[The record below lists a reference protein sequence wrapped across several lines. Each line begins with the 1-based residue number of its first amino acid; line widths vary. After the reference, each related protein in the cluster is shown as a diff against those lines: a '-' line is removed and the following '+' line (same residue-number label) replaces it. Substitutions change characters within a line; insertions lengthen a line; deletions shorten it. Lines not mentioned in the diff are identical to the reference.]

1 MKTHRLARIAEVIRE
16 VASTT
21 ILFELKDPRVKNV
34 TITRAEVAADLQNAK
49 VYVSVMGTEK
59 QQKLAI
65 YGLQHAAGFIQSK
78 VAARLAIRY
87 VPVLAFILDLG
98 IKKSVE
104 IARILAEEKAK
115 SNPQGAIEP
124 PVAADTDVV
133 SDDED
138 DEYEDDEDGE
148 DETIES
154 ATPTAAGPTA
164 PL

>member
-115 SNPQGAIEP
+115 SNPQAVAEP
-124 PVAADTDVV
+124 LVADTDDG

-138 DEYEDDEDGE
+138 DYEDD
-148 DETIES
+148 DEEPDES
-154 ATPTAAGPTA
+154 ATPTVGPAA

>member
-87 VPVLAFILDLG
+87 VPVLVFILDLG

-115 SNPQGAIEP
+115 SNPQGVAEP
-124 PVAADTDVV
+124 VVADTDVV
-133 SDDED
+133 SDDDD
-138 DEYEDDEDGE
+138 DEYEDDE
-148 DETIES
+148 TVES
-154 ATPTAAGPTA
+154 ATPTAAGPAA

>member
-115 SNPQGAIEP
+115 SNPHAVAEP
-124 PVAADTDVV
+124 LVADTDDG

-138 DEYEDDEDGE
+138 DYEDDEE
-148 DETIES
+148 PVES
-154 ATPTAAGPTA
+154 ATPTVGPVA

>member
-78 VAARLAIRY
+78 VATRFAIRY

-115 SNPQGAIEP
+115 SNPQGVAEP
-124 PVAADTDVV
+124 LVADTDEG
-133 SDDED
+133 SDDD
-138 DEYEDDEDGE
+138 DDYEDDEE
-148 DETIES
+148 PVES
-154 ATPTAAGPTA
+154 ATPIVGPVA

>member
-115 SNPQGAIEP
+115 SNPQAVAEP
-124 PVAADTDVV
+124 LVADTDDG
-133 SDDED
+133 SDD

-154 ATPTAAGPTA
+154 ATPTTAGPT

>member
-115 SNPQGAIEP
+115 SNPQGVAEP
-124 PVAADTDVV
+124 VVADVV
-133 SDDED
+133 SDDDD
-138 DEYEDDEDGE
+138 DEYDDEDE
-148 DETIES
+148 IVES
-154 ATPTAAGPTA
+154 ATPTAAGPVA

>member
-115 SNPQGAIEP
+115 SNPQAVAEP
-124 PVAADTDVV
+124 LVADTDDG

-138 DEYEDDEDGE
+138 DYEDDEE
-148 DETIES
+148 PVES
-154 ATPTAAGPTA
+154 ATPTAAGPVA

>member
-87 VPVLAFILDLG
+87 VPVLVFILDLG

-115 SNPQGAIEP
+115 SNPQGVAEP
-124 PVAADTDVV
+124 IAETDDT
-133 SDDED
+133 SDDD
-138 DEYEDDEDGE
+138 DEYEDDDDEDGE
-148 DETIES
+148 DEKVES
-154 ATPTAAGPTA
+154 ATPTAAGPVA

>member
-87 VPVLAFILDLG
+87 VPVLVFILDLG

-115 SNPQGAIEP
+115 SNPQGIAEP
-124 PVAADTDVV
+124 IAETDDT
-133 SDDED
+133 SDDD
-138 DEYEDDEDGE
+138 DEYEDDEDEDGE
-148 DETIES
+148 DEKVES
-154 ATPTAAGPTA
+154 ATPTAAGPVA

>member
-49 VYVSVMGTEK
+49 VYVSVMGSEK

-115 SNPQGAIEP
+115 SNPQAVAEP
-124 PVAADTDVV
+124 LVADTDDG
-133 SDDED
+133 SDDE
-138 DEYEDDEDGE
+138 DEYEDDEEPD
-148 DETIES
+148 ES
-154 ATPTAAGPTA
+154 ATPTVGPAA